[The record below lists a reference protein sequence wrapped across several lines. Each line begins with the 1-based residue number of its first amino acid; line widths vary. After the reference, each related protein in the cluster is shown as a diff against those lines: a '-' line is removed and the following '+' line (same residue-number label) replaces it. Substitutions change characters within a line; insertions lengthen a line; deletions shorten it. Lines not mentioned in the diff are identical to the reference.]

1 MNEREIPEYIAAM
14 LEKKV
19 REMARRKGLAN
30 NRPAAYFLENLRN
43 RVRNEHDKML
53 GVAVV
58 FKQDITIADVDVGDR
73 YQGGSANVQGI
84 FGFVTKIHKKTIDLE
99 KDFLGKPRVSKKVPF
114 GNGGCIIVK
123 DGKIITDDRAW
134 FERRIAGSAEL
145 GIGADGKYL
154 PPSE

>member
-1 MNEREIPEYIAAM
+1 MIPEYIAAM

-19 REMARRKGLAN
+19 REMARRKGLSN

-43 RVRNEHDKML
+43 CVRKEHDKML
-53 GVAVV
+53 GIAVI
-58 FKQDITIADVDVGDR
+58 FKQDVSIADVDVGDR
-73 YQGGSANVQGI
+73 YQGGSANVPGI
-84 FGFVTKIHKKTIDLE
+84 FGTVVKVHKKTIDLE
-99 KDFLGKPRVSKKVPF
+99 KDFLGKPKILKRIPF

-134 FERRIAGSAEL
+134 FERRIADSAQL

-154 PPSE
+154 PPGE